1 MVQEFIRERHRKF
14 EEMDDDGFIMAK
26 PRKKRKRQ
34 GTTPVHAKGVKRS
47 RSSTKNKELKNFYRF
62 QMREEKRSKLAE
74 LRKKFEED
82 KEKIAQMKAAR
93 KFKPF

>member
-1 MVQEFIRERHRKF
+1 MKEFIRERQRKF
-14 EEMDDDGFIMAK
+14 QEVDEDGFMMMK

-34 GTTPVHAKGVKRS
+34 GTAPVHSKGVKRS
-47 RSSTKNKELKNFYRF
+47 RSGAKNKELKNFYRF
-62 QMREEKRSKLAE
+62 QMREEKRTKLAE
-74 LRKKFEED
+74 LRQKFEQD